1 MFLSDLNIRNLT
13 VIQDL
18 TIQFQP
24 GLICLT
30 GETGAGKSI
39 MLNALDM
46 VLGARARTDM
56 IREGEKGAQI
66 TAQFQ
71 LAEGEIEVLNQQL
84 DDHGLPLCESG
95 QLLVRRALN
104 KNGRH
109 RQWINEGLTTAAVIR
124 DLIGPFVDMTG
135 QHSQQRLL
143 KSSFQR
149 ETLDAY
155 GDLTKQANEVVT
167 AFDKVMR
174 LQEEVQAMQ
183 IDEEEKL
190 RKQDWLQ
197 YQIDEI
203 LEVDPQQGED
213 ESLATERKRLAS
225 AADSQKSLSM
235 VLDDLADGQPNALD
249 LVKRAQLMLEKA
261 SQNDPE
267 LEKTVKQLEEA
278 SVLLDETHRDLND
291 YAMHLQADPERLHAL
306 DERLNILYRL
316 QRKHNKNLDEL
327 ASFHQEL
334 KDELQQLYDLD
345 VHLLQKEKELDT
357 LFQRLE
363 ALTTDLEKKRA
374 SVAKLFAKEVTKEL
388 ADLGMP
394 HARFEVLFEPLKAG
408 TNKNLS
414 RHGKMI
420 GRYGLSHISF
430 AFAANPGQKM
440 GALQIVASG
449 GELSRTLLAL
459 KRALQMADPVP
470 ITVFDEV
477 DAGVGGAIGEIIGKK
492 LAQVGQLRQVF
503 CVTHLGQIAA
513 QADEHCLV
521 SKEVVQGE
529 TETVVQV
536 LKGEQRVLEVAR
548 MIGGEEMT
556 SVTLEHASEMVKSG
570 TQRVALS

>member
-56 IREGEKGAQI
+56 IREGEQGAQI

-84 DDHGLPLCESG
+84 DSHGLPLCESG

-124 DLIGPFVDMTG
+124 ELIGPFVDMTG

-155 GDLTKQANEVVT
+155 GGLTAQASEVTT
-167 AFDKVMR
+167 AFDAVMR
-174 LQEEVQAMQ
+174 LQEEVESLQ

-203 LEVDPQQGED
+203 LEVAPQKGED
-213 ESLATERKRLAS
+213 ESLAIERKRLAG
-225 AADSQKSLSM
+225 AAQSQKSLSM
-235 VLDDLADGQPNALD
+235 ALDDIAEGQPNALD
-249 LVKRAQLMLEKA
+249 LLKRAQVMLNKA

-267 LEKTVKQLEEA
+267 LEKIVKQLDEA
-278 SVLLDETHRDLND
+278 NVLIDETHRDLND
-291 YAMHLQADPERLHAL
+291 YSMHLQADPERLHAL
-306 DERLNILYRL
+306 DERLNVLYRL
-316 QRKHNKNLDEL
+316 ERKHNKSLDEL
-327 ASFHQEL
+327 ESFHQEL
-334 KDELQQLYDLD
+334 EDELQQLLDLD
-345 VHLLQKEKELDT
+345 AHLLKMETELDKRFKN
-357 LFQRLE
+357 LD
-363 ALTTDLEKKRA
+363 ALTTDLAKKRNV
-374 SVAKLFAKEVTKEL
+374 VAKSFAEEVTKEL
-388 ADLGMP
+388 VDLGMP
-394 HARFEVLFEPLKAG
+394 HARFEVSFEPLKTG
-408 TNKNLS
+408 TNKNLF
-414 RHGKMI
+414 RQGKMI
-420 GRYGLSHISF
+420 GRYGLSNISF
-430 AFAANPGQKM
+430 VFAANPGQKM

-513 QADEHCLV
+513 QADEHCRV
-521 SKEVVQGE
+521 SKEVVKGE

-536 LKGEQRVLEVAR
+536 LKGEQRIMEVAR